1 MNKIFKVIWNPATGS
16 YSVASET
23 AKSRGKKSG
32 RSKLLISA
40 LVAGG
45 LLSSFGASADNYTG
59 QPTDYGDGSAG
70 DGWVAIGKGSKANT
84 FINTS
89 GASTAL
95 GYDAIAEGEYSSA
108 IGSKTLASG
117 GASMA
122 FGVSAKALGD
132 RSVALGASSTATG
145 DRSMALGR
153 YAKTNG
159 FTSLA
164 VGDSSLADGEKTI
177 ALGNTAKAYEIMSI
191 ALGDNAN
198 ASKEYSMALGAS
210 SAASAANAIAVGRN
224 SAAAGVDS
232 LALGRQSLASAANAI
247 TIGAESEA
255 AENATAVGTKAK
267 ARGKNSLALGA
278 NSDSTGEGS
287 VALGY
292 TAAAAGASA
301 LALGQNAQAS
311 NTNTI
316 ALGQNSSASTAN
328 AIAIGTGSSAV
339 GSNSLALGSSSS
351 AGGNNSVAIGASST
365 ADEDNV
371 VSVGSG
377 SAQRRIVNMAAGE
390 ISTDSKEAINGSQL
404 YAISRSVADRLGG
417 GADVASNGTIKGMSY
432 KLKKRDFNNVGEA
445 LQYLDNETL
454 HWDSAKGAFSASYI
468 VKNADGTIAS
478 TVAEN
483 KIINVKDGDI
493 SATSKDAINGSQLK
507 TTNDNVA
514 TNTTNITNL
523 TDSVGD
529 LKDDALLWNG
539 TAFSAAHGTDAT
551 SKITNVKDGDLTAG
565 STDAVNGSQLKT
577 TNDAV
582 AANTTNIAT
591 NTTNITNLTDA
602 VDSLGDDSLLWNATA
617 GAFSAAHGTDA
628 TSKITNVK
636 DGDLTAGSTDAVNG
650 SQLKTTNDAV
660 AANTTNIAT
669 NTTNITNLTDAVD
682 SLGDDSLLWN
692 DAAKAF
698 SAAHGSD
705 ATSKITNVK
714 DGDLTA
720 GSTDAVNGSQ
730 LKTTN
735 DNVATNTANITTNTT
750 NINNLTDAVD
760 SLGDDSLL
768 WNATAGAFSA
778 AHGTDA
784 TSKITNVKDGD
795 LTAGSTDAVNGSQ
808 LKTTN
813 DNVAT
818 NTANITTN
826 TTNINNLTDAVDS
839 LGDDSLLWNATA
851 GAFSAKHG
859 TNGTDSKITNLLAG
873 TVSSDSTDAINGSQ
887 LYGLADS
894 FTSYLGGGADI
905 SDAGVL
911 TGPTYTIGGTDYN
924 NVGDAL
930 AAINTSFSTSLGDA
944 LLWDATAKGGDGAF
958 SAGRGTDNTASII
971 TNVADGAI
979 SSTSSDAINGS
990 QLYDTSKY
998 IADTLGGDAEVNADG
1013 TITAPTY
1020 AIAGGSY
1027 SNVGDALEAIDTT
1040 LDDALLWD
1048 ATANGGNG
1056 AFSAG
1061 RGVDKTASVITN
1073 VADGAIS
1080 STSSDAING
1089 SQLYTTNKYIADAL
1103 GGDAE
1108 VNADGTITAP
1118 SYTIANAEYNN
1129 VGDALDA
1136 LDDNALLWDATANDG
1151 AGAYNASHDGKAS
1164 IITNVAD
1171 GNIGEGSTDAI
1182 NGSQLFNTNMLI
1194 QQNSEIINQLAGN
1207 TSETYIEDNGA
1218 GINYVRTNDNGL
1230 AFNDASASGIG
1241 ATAVGYNAVAS
1252 GESSVAIGQGSS
1264 STVDTGIA
1272 LGSSSVS
1279 SRVIVKGSRD
1289 TSVSEEGV
1297 VIGYDTTDG
1306 ELLGALSI
1314 GDDGKYRQI
1323 INVADGSEAHD
1334 AVTVRQLQ
1342 NAIGAVATTP
1352 TKYFHANSTA
1362 EDSLAVGE
1370 DSLAMGANTIV
1381 NGNAG
1386 IGIGLNT
1393 LVLSDAING
1402 IAIGS
1407 NARANH
1413 ANSIAMGNGSQTT
1426 RGAQTGYT
1434 AYNMDAPQ
1442 NSVGEFS
1449 VGSEDGQ
1456 RQITNVAAG
1465 SADTDAVNV
1474 GQLKVTDAQVSQN
1487 TQSIT
1492 NLNNQVTNLDTR
1504 VTNIENGIGD
1514 IVTTGSTKYFK
1525 TNTDGVDANAQGK
1538 DSVAIGSGSIAA
1550 ADNSVAL
1557 GTGSVANE
1565 ENTISVGSSTNQ
1577 RRITNV
1583 AAGVNATDAVNVSQ
1597 LKSSEAGGVR
1607 YDTKADGSV
1616 DYSNITLGGGNGGT
1630 TRISNVSAG
1639 VNNNDAV
1646 NYAQLKQSVQE
1657 TKQYTDQR
1665 MVEMDNKLS
1674 KTESKLSGGIASAM
1688 AMTGLPQAYTP
1699 GASMASI
1706 GGGTYNGE
1714 SAVALG
1720 VSMVSAN
1727 GRWVYKLQG
1736 STNSQGEYSAAL
1748 GAGIQW

>member
-1 MNKIFKVIWNPATGS
+1 
-16 YSVASET
+16 
-23 AKSRGKKSG
+23 
-32 RSKLLISA
+32 
-40 LVAGG
+40 
-45 LLSSFGASADNYTG
+45 
-59 QPTDYGDGSAG
+59 
-70 DGWVAIGKGSKANT
+70 
-84 FINTS
+84 
-89 GASTAL
+89 
-95 GYDAIAEGEYSSA
+95 
-108 IGSKTLASG
+108 
-117 GASMA
+117 
-122 FGVSAKALGD
+122 
-132 RSVALGASSTATG
+132 
-145 DRSMALGR
+145 
-153 YAKTNG
+153 
-159 FTSLA
+159 
-164 VGDSSLADGEKTI
+164 
-177 ALGNTAKAYEIMSI
+177 
-191 ALGDNAN
+191 
-198 ASKEYSMALGAS
+198 
-210 SAASAANAIAVGRN
+210 
-224 SAAAGVDS
+224 
-232 LALGRQSLASAANAI
+232 
-247 TIGAESEA
+247 
-255 AENATAVGTKAK
+255 
-267 ARGKNSLALGA
+267 
-278 NSDSTGEGS
+278 
-287 VALGY
+287 
-292 TAAAAGASA
+292 
-301 LALGQNAQAS
+301 
-311 NTNTI
+311 
-316 ALGQNSSASTAN
+316 
-328 AIAIGTGSSAV
+328 
-339 GSNSLALGSSSS
+339 
-351 AGGNNSVAIGASST
+351 
-365 ADEDNV
+365 
-371 VSVGSG
+371 
-377 SAQRRIVNMAAGE
+377 
-390 ISTDSKEAINGSQL
+390 
-404 YAISRSVADRLGG
+404 
-417 GADVASNGTIKGMSY
+417 
-432 KLKKRDFNNVGEA
+432 
-445 LQYLDNETL
+445 
-454 HWDSAKGAFSASYI
+454 
-468 VKNADGTIAS
+468 
-478 TVAEN
+478 
-483 KIINVKDGDI
+483 
-493 SATSKDAINGSQLK
+493 LK
-507 TTNDNVA
+507 TTNDNV
-514 TNTTNITNL
+514 TT
-523 TDSVGD
+523 
-529 LKDDALLWNG
+529 
-539 TAFSAAHGTDAT
+539 
-551 SKITNVKDGDLTAG
+551 
-565 STDAVNGSQLKT
+565 
-577 TNDAV
+577 
-582 AANTTNIAT
+582 NTTNIAT

-602 VDSLGDDSLLWNATA
+602 VNGLGDDSLLWNKTA

-636 DGDLTAGSTDAVNG
+636 A
-650 SQLKTTNDAV
+650 
-660 AANTTNIAT
+660 
-669 NTTNITNLTDAVD
+669 
-682 SLGDDSLLWN
+682 
-692 DAAKAF
+692 
-698 SAAHGSD
+698 
-705 ATSKITNVK
+705 
-714 DGDLTA
+714 GDLTA

-735 DNVATNTANITTNTT
+735 DNVSTNTT
-750 NINNLTDAVD
+750 NITNLTDAVNG
-760 SLGDDSLL
+760 LGDDSLL
-768 WNATAGAFSA
+768 WNKTAGAFSA

-784 TSKITNVKDGD
+784 TSKITNVKAGD

-813 DNVAT
+813 DNVS
-818 NTANITTN
+818 TN
-826 TTNINNLTDAVDS
+826 TTNITNLTDSVGD
-839 LGDDSLLWNATA
+839 LKDDSLLWNKAA
-851 GAFSAKHG
+851 GAFSAAHG
-859 TNGTDSKITNLLAG
+859 TEATSKITNLLAG
-873 TVSSDSTDAINGSQ
+873 KISSNSTDAINGSQ
-887 LYGLADS
+887 LYGVADS

-905 SDAGVL
+905 SDTGVL
-911 TGPTYTIGGTDYN
+911 SGPTYTIGGTDYT

-944 LLWDATAKGGDGAF
+944 LLWDATAGKF
-958 SAGRGTDNTASII
+958 SAKHGINNAPSVITD
-971 TNVADGAI
+971 VANGAV

-990 QLYDTSKY
+990 QLYGVSDY
-998 IADTLGGDAEVNADG
+998 IADALGGNAVVNTDG
-1013 TITAPTY
+1013 SITTPTY

-1027 SNVGDALEAIDTT
+1027 NNVGDALEAIDTT

-1048 ATANGGNG
+1048 TTANGGNG
-1056 AFSAG
+1056 AFSAAHG
-1061 RGVDKTASVITN
+1061 KDKTASVITN
-1073 VADGAIS
+1073 VANGAVS
-1080 STSSDAING
+1080 ATSNDAING
-1089 SQLYTTNKYIADAL
+1089 SQLYSTNKYIADAL

-1118 SYTIANAEYNN
+1118 TYTIANTDYNN
-1129 VGDALDA
+1129 VGEALDA
-1136 LDDNALLWDATANDG
+1136 LDNNALLWDED
-1151 AGAYNASHDGKAS
+1151 AGAYNASHDGNAS
-1164 IITNVAD
+1164 KITNVAAGD
-1171 GNIGEGSTDAI
+1171 LSTTSTDAV
-1182 NGSQLFNTNMLI
+1182 NGSQLNATNILVT
-1194 QQNSEIINQLAGN
+1194 QNSQMINQLAGN
-1207 TSETYIEDNGA
+1207 TSETYIEENGA
-1218 GINYVRTNDNGL
+1218 GINYVRTNDSGL

-1252 GESSVAIGQGSS
+1252 HASSVAIGQDSIS
-1264 STVDTGIA
+1264 EVDTGIA

-1279 SRVIVKGSRD
+1279 SRVIVKGTRN

-1297 VIGYDTTDG
+1297 VIGYDTTDS

-1352 TKYFHANSTA
+1352 TKYYHANSTA

-1370 DSLAMGANTIV
+1370 DSLAMGAKTIV

-1393 LVLSDAING
+1393 LVLADAING

-1413 ANSIAMGNGSQTT
+1413 ADSIAMGNGSQTT
-1426 RGAQTGYT
+1426 RGAQTNYT

-1492 NLNNQVTNLDTR
+1492 NLNTQVTNLDTR

-1525 TNTDGVDANAQGK
+1525 TNTDGADANAQGK

-1557 GTGSVANE
+1557 GTGSVADE

-1607 YDTKADGSV
+1607 YDTKADGSI
-1616 DYSNITLGGGNGGT
+1616 DYSNITLGGGNSGT

>member
-16 YSVASET
+16 YTVASET

-45 LLSSFGASADNYTG
+45 MLSSFGVQAQAGRDNGQGVNYGQGTG
-59 QPTDYGDGSAG
+59 T
-70 DGWVAIGKGSKANT
+70 GWVAIGEDAKANSFT
-84 FINTS
+84 DTGGGS
-89 GASTAL
+89 STAVGYHSTADGRWSTAL
-95 GYDAIAEGEYSSA
+95 GAKTHSLGEA
-108 IGSKTLASG
+108 
-117 GASMA
+117 
-122 FGVSAKALGD
+122 
-132 RSVALGASSTATG
+132 SVALGINTTSAGERSLAIGASATSTG
-145 DRSMALGR
+145 GFSIALGR
-153 YAKTNG
+153 YANSTG
-159 FTSLA
+159 EFSIA
-164 VGDSSLADGEKTI
+164 QGDHAETGADDAIAFGRESK
-177 ALGNTAKAYEIMSI
+177 ALGIMSI
-191 ALGDNAN
+191 ALGATAN
-198 ASKEYSMALGAS
+198 ASKEYAMALGAS

-232 LALGRQSLASAANAI
+232 LAFGRLSAANAANAI
-247 TIGAESEA
+247 AMGAESKA
-255 AENATAVGTKAK
+255 AENATAVGTNAE
-267 ARGKNSLALGA
+267 ANGLNSIALG
-278 NSDSTGEGS
+278 SGS
-287 VALGY
+287 IADVD
-292 TAAAAGASA
+292 
-301 LALGQNAQAS
+301 
-311 NTNTI
+311 NTI
-316 ALGQNSSASTAN
+316 ALGNQSQAVAAGAIAIGQGNKADGAN
-328 AIAIGTGSSAV
+328 AIALGNGSITGGVNAI
-339 GSNSLALGSSSS
+339 ALGQGSYAGLENGTAIGAQAS
-351 AGGNNSVAIGASST
+351 AQGKNSVALGAGSVAT
-365 ADEDNV
+365 DADT
-371 VSVGSG
+371 VSVGNTT
-377 SAQRRIVNMAAGE
+377 AQRQIVNMAAGD
-390 ISTDSKEAINGSQL
+390 ISTTSTDAINGSQL
-404 YAISRSVADRLGG
+404 YAISKSVADNLGG
-417 GADVASNGTIKGMSY
+417 GATVNAQGVVTSPNYRLKSGIFGTVGDALTGLDNNTLQWDSLKKAYSAAHGTDTTSTITNVKDGAISDTSKDAVNGSQLKTTNDNVATNTANITTNTNSINTLTDSVGDLKDDALLWNGT
-432 KLKKRDFNNVGEA
+432 
-445 LQYLDNETL
+445 
-454 HWDSAKGAFSASYI
+454 AFSA
-468 VKNADGTIAS
+468 AHGTEATS
-478 TVAEN
+478 
-483 KIINVKDGDI
+483 KITNVKDGDLTAG
-493 SATSKDAINGSQLK
+493 STDAVNGSQLK

-617 GAFSAAHGTDA
+617 GAFSAAHSTDA
-628 TSKITNVK
+628 TSKITNVTA
-636 DGDLTAGSTDAVNG
+636 GDLTAGSTDAVNG

-669 NTTNITNLTDAVD
+669 NTTNIT
-682 SLGDDSLLWN
+682 
-692 DAAKAF
+692 
-698 SAAHGSD
+698 
-705 ATSKITNVK
+705 
-714 DGDLTA
+714 
-720 GSTDAVNGSQ
+720 
-730 LKTTN
+730 
-735 DNVATNTANITTNTT
+735 
-750 NINNLTDAVD
+750 NLTDAVD

-813 DNVAT
+813 DAVAANTT
-818 NTANITTN
+818 NIATN
-826 TTNINNLTDAVDS
+826 TTNITNLTDAVDS

-1048 ATANGGNG
+1048 ATANDGNG
-1056 AFSAG
+1056 AFSAAHG
-1061 RGVDKTASVITN
+1061 KDKTASVITN
-1073 VADGAIS
+1073 VANGAIS
-1080 STSSDAING
+1080 ATSSDAING

-1108 VNADGTITAP
+1108 VNADGSITAP
-1118 SYTIANAEYNN
+1118 TYTIANAEYNN

-1264 STVDTGIA
+1264 SSVDTGIA

-1370 DSLAMGANTIV
+1370 DSLAMGAKTIV
-1381 NGNAG
+1381 NGNVG
-1386 IGIGLNT
+1386 IGIGYGAY
-1393 LVLSDAING
+1393 VDANALNG

-1407 NARANH
+1407 NASANH
-1413 ANSIAMGNGSQTT
+1413 ANSIAMGSGSQTT
-1426 RGAQTGYT
+1426 RGAQTDYT

>member
-16 YSVASET
+16 YNVASET

-45 LLSSFGASADNYTG
+45 LLSSFGALADNYEG
-59 QPTDYGDGSAG
+59 QPVDYGNGSAG
-70 DGWVAIGKGSKANT
+70 DGWVAIGKNSKANT
-84 FINTS
+84 FVNGS

-108 IGSKTLASG
+108 IGSRTHAIG

-122 FGVSAKALGD
+122 FGVSAQAIGD
-132 RSVALGASSTATG
+132 RSVALGASSVATG
-145 DRSMALGR
+145 GRSMALGR

-164 VGDSSLADGEKTI
+164 IGDTALADGEKTI
-177 ALGNTAKAYEIMSI
+177 ALGNTAQAYEIMSI
-191 ALGDNAN
+191 ALGDHAN

-210 SAASAANAIAVGRN
+210 SVASAANAIAVGRD
-224 SAAAGVDS
+224 SAANGTDS
-232 LALGRQSLASAANAI
+232 LALGRLSLASAANAI
-247 TIGAESEA
+247 AMGAESEA
-255 AENATAVGTKAK
+255 AENATAIGFNADAIGKSSLALGDNASAGETNSIAIGQGSEASKLDSIALGSNSRS
-267 ARGKNSLALGA
+267 AGENAIALGNNSNAGGKNSLAFGF
-278 NSDSTGEGS
+278 
-287 VALGY
+287 
-292 TAAAAGASA
+292 
-301 LALGQNAQAS
+301 
-311 NTNTI
+311 NT
-316 ALGQNSSASTAN
+316 TAN
-328 AIAIGTGSSAV
+328 GDNA
-339 GSNSLALGSSSS
+339 
-351 AGGNNSVAIGASST
+351 VAIGANSSAG
-365 ADEDNV
+365 ADNT
-371 VSVGSG
+371 VSVGS
-377 SAQRRIVNMAAGE
+377 SSLKRKIVNMGNGD
-390 ISTDSKEAINGSQL
+390 INNVSSDAINGSQL
-404 YAISRSVADRLGG
+404 YAISKSVSDRLGG
-417 GADVASNGTIKGMSY
+417 YHDDPDNVINSDGT
-432 KLKKRDFNNVGEA
+432 LKAPTYYLQSGQYNNVGEA
-445 LQYLDNETL
+445 LQSIDNNTL
-454 HWDSAKGAFSASYI
+454 HWDSKSNKYSASHTVFNANGS
-468 VKNADGTIAS
+468 VKSTSAKNIITDVADGTI
-478 TVAEN
+478 
-483 KIINVKDGDI
+483 
-493 SATSKDAINGSQLK
+493 SATSS
-507 TTNDNVA
+507 
-514 TNTTNITNL
+514 
-523 TDSVGD
+523 
-529 LKDDALLWNG
+529 
-539 TAFSAAHGTDAT
+539 
-551 SKITNVKDGDLTAG
+551 
-565 STDAVNGSQLKT
+565 DAVNGSQLYNLKQDALLWDGT
-577 TNDAV
+577 AFSAKHGTSNTNSKITNVADGAVSASSKDAVNGSQLYDLKQDALLWDGTAFSAKHGTSNTDSKITNVLAGTVSSTSTDAINGTQLQSTASTITSYLGGGAAMSNDGVFTGPQYNIGGKNYTNVGAALTALDNDA
-582 AANTTNIAT
+582 
-591 NTTNITNLTDA
+591 
-602 VDSLGDDSLLWNATA
+602 LLWDATA
-617 GAFSAAHGTDA
+617 NSNTGAFSAAHGTLKTA
-628 TSKITNVK
+628 SKITNVAN
-636 DGDLTAGSTDAVNG
+636 GDIL
-650 SQLKTTNDAV
+650 
-660 AANTTNIAT
+660 AN
-669 NTTNITNLTDAVD
+669 
-682 SLGDDSLLWN
+682 SY
-692 DAAKAF
+692 
-698 SAAHGSD
+698 
-705 ATSKITNVK
+705 
-714 DGDLTA
+714 
-720 GSTDAVNGSQ
+720 
-730 LKTTN
+730 
-735 DNVATNTANITTNTT
+735 
-750 NINNLTDAVD
+750 
-760 SLGDDSLL
+760 
-768 WNATAGAFSA
+768 
-778 AHGTDA
+778 
-784 TSKITNVKDGD
+784 
-795 LTAGSTDAVNGSQ
+795 
-808 LKTTN
+808 
-813 DNVAT
+813 
-818 NTANITTN
+818 
-826 TTNINNLTDAVDS
+826 
-839 LGDDSLLWNATA
+839 
-851 GAFSAKHG
+851 
-859 TNGTDSKITNLLAG
+859 
-873 TVSSDSTDAINGSQ
+873 DAINGSQ
-887 LYGLADS
+887 LYSLADS

-905 SDAGVL
+905 NNAGVL
-911 TGPTYTIGGTDYN
+911 IAPTYTIGSKTYN

-930 AAINTSFSTSLGDA
+930 NAINSSFSTSISDA
-944 LLWDATAKGGDGAF
+944 LLWDSTANKF
-958 SAGRGTDNTASII
+958 SAKHGGTNSII
-971 TNVADGAI
+971 TNVADGTI
-979 SSTSSDAINGS
+979 SSTSSDAVNGS
-990 QLYDTSKY
+990 QLYDTS
-998 IADTLGGDAEVNADG
+998 
-1013 TITAPTY
+1013 
-1020 AIAGGSY
+1020 
-1027 SNVGDALEAIDTT
+1027 
-1040 LDDALLWD
+1040 
-1048 ATANGGNG
+1048 
-1056 AFSAG
+1056 
-1061 RGVDKTASVITN
+1061 
-1073 VADGAIS
+1073 
-1080 STSSDAING
+1080 
-1089 SQLYTTNKYIADAL
+1089 KYIADAL

-1108 VNADGTITAP
+1108 VNADGTMTAP
-1118 SYTIANAEYNN
+1118 TYSIANEDYHS
-1129 VGDALDA
+1129 VGEALDA
-1136 LDDNALLWDATANDG
+1136 LDDNALLWDED
-1151 AGAYNASHDGKAS
+1151 AGAYNASHDGNAS
-1164 IITNVAD
+1164 KITNVAAGD
-1171 GNIGEGSTDAI
+1171 LSTTSTDAV
-1182 NGSQLFNTNMLI
+1182 NGSQLNATNILVT
-1194 QQNSEIINQLAGN
+1194 QNSQMINQLAGN
-1207 TSETYIEDNGA
+1207 TSETYIEENGA

-1241 ATAVGYNAVAS
+1241 ATAVGYNSVAE
-1252 GESSVAIGQGSS
+1252 GDSSVAIGQGSS
-1264 STVDTGIA
+1264 SSVDTGIA

-1279 SRVIVKGSRD
+1279 SRVIVKGSRN
-1289 TSVSEEGV
+1289 TSVTENGV

-1370 DSLAMGANTIV
+1370 DSLAMGAKTIV

-1393 LVLSDAING
+1393 LVLADAING

-1413 ANSIAMGNGSQTT
+1413 ADSIAMGNGSQTT
-1426 RGAQTGYT
+1426 RGAQTNYT

-1492 NLNNQVTNLDTR
+1492 NLNTQVTNLDTR

-1525 TNTDGVDANAQGK
+1525 TNTDGADANAQGK

-1557 GTGSVANE
+1557 GTGSVADE

-1607 YDTKADGSV
+1607 YDTKADGSI

-1736 STNSQGEYSAAL
+1736 STNSEGEYSAAL